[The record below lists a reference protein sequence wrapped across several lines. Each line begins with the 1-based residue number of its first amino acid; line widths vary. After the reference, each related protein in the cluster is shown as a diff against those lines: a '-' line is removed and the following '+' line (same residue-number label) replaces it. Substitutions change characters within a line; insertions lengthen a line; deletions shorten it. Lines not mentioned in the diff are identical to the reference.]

1 MPSQTLI
8 TGFGEQKIIAE
19 RAKQDINGNSL
30 ELTIEG
36 DSVTAIGGKTVGGGG
51 GGGRYTPVTIDMA
64 TSQLVT
70 HTGGR
75 YTVAIPQNNA
85 FVSLTNIPYTM
96 TDLDVV
102 LPSVAQ
108 NELVDIVVEGHVET
122 DPNPEADPSPSIEF
136 HAKRPGNEQNPYLT
150 GITNALDAEGG
161 AVNEYGPIPIK
172 PFGYSAWFQ
181 IYVLGSN
188 TFRAFV
194 EPAYDE

>member
-1 MPSQTLI
+1 MASQTLI
-8 TGFGEQKIIAE
+8 DGFGEQKIIAE

-51 GGGRYTPVTIDMA
+51 GGGGRYTPVTIDIA

-70 HTGGR
+70 HTGDR

-85 FVSLTNIPYTM
+85 FVSLTNIPDTM

-102 LPSVAQ
+102 LPSVTQ
-108 NELVDIVVEGHVET
+108 NELVDIVVEGQAG
-122 DPNPEADPSPSIEF
+122 NGSAAIEF
-136 HAKRPGNEQNPYLT
+136 HAKRPGNEQTPYLT
-150 GITNALDAEGG
+150 GITNSLYSNGG
-161 AVNEYGPIPIK
+161 AVNEYGPIPTK

-188 TFRAFV
+188 TFRVFV

>member
-1 MPSQTLI
+1 MATQTLI
-8 TGFGEQKIIAE
+8 DGFGEQKIIAE

-36 DSVTAIGGKTVGGGG
+36 VSVTAIGGKTVGGGG
-51 GGGRYTPVTIDMA
+51 GGSGGRYTPVTIDMA

-70 HTGGR
+70 HTGDR

-85 FVSLTNIPYTM
+85 FVSLTNLPNTM

-108 NELVDIVVEGHVET
+108 TEIVDIVVEGH
-122 DPNPEADPSPSIEF
+122 ADSRSPAIDF

-150 GITNALDAEGG
+150 GITNTLNDLEGAENYYG
-161 AVNEYGPIPIK
+161 AIPRT
-172 PFGYSAWFQ
+172 PSFGYSSWFQ

-188 TFRAFV
+188 TFRVSV